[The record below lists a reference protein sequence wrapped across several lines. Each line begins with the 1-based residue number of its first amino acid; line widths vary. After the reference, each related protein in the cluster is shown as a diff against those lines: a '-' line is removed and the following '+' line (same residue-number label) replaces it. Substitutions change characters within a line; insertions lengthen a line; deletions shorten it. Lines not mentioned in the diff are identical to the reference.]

1 MHLIST
7 SNPGIASAAMST
19 TDSLLLLSGAAVA
32 RDFLRKSIHE
42 PRGIVR
48 DEHYYLRVSR
58 LTIVVIGAI
67 SLAIALNTPALILAI
82 VSYAV
87 AMVGATFFFPLL
99 FGLTSPRTTP
109 TAAAASAMGGLAIT
123 TVWTGLTL
131 AEVPWAITVHPI
143 VPGMAL
149 SFALIVGLTPFTS
162 PASPR
167 VLERFFATAHDSQ
180 SEGG

>member
-1 MHLIST
+1 
-7 SNPGIASAAMST
+7 
-19 TDSLLLLSGAAVA
+19 
-32 RDFLRKSIHE
+32 
-42 PRGIVR
+42 
-48 DEHYYLRVSR
+48 
-58 LTIVVIGAI
+58 
-67 SLAIALNTPALILAI
+67 
-82 VSYAV
+82 
-87 AMVGATFFFPLL
+87 
-99 FGLTSPRTTP
+99 
-109 TAAAASAMGGLAIT
+109 MGGLAIT